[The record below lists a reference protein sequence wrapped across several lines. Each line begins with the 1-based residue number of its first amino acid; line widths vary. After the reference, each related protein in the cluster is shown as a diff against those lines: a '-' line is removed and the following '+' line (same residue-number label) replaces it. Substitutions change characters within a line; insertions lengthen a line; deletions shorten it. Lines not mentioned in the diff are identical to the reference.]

1 MRQRHIKQATIE
13 NLSSMGVLFEPVYL
27 DLSSYSKVHLEIGAG
42 KGQFITSLAKDFP
55 NEMFIA
61 IEMDKNVCFR
71 IAEKKIEMKLDN
83 LLILLTSAETIT
95 DWFHTETIHII
106 YLNFSDPWP
115 KAKHHKR
122 RLTWPIMLEKYKMVL
137 KQDGI
142 LQFRTDHLVFFQD
155 SLEYLESHFT
165 ITDVNM
171 HVEES
176 NYMTEYEVKKRKLGA
191 IYQVKGI
198 KTT

>member
-42 KGQFITSLAKDFP
+42 KGQFITSLAQDFP
-55 NEMFIA
+55 NELFIA
-61 IEMDKNVCFR
+61 IEMDKNVCYR

-95 DWFHTETIHII
+95 DWFYPQMIDII

-122 RLTWPIMLEKYKMVL
+122 RLTWPIMLEKYKTVL
-137 KQDGI
+137 KQEGI
-142 LQFRTDHLVFFQD
+142 LQFRTDHFLFFED
-155 SLEYLESHFT
+155 SIDYIKSHFQ
-165 ITDVNM
+165 IVNVNM

-176 NYMTEYEVKKRKLGA
+176 RYMTEYEVKKRQLGA

-198 KTT
+198 KST